1 MRNDMAETLPIAD
14 PPAELLAQLAQEKA
28 AYEAA
33 LTPTEID
40 PRFGLS
46 IIPHTPH
53 TKTTGHV
60 VDPKIERLRLPRRQA
75 SLAMLPSAI

>member
-33 LTPTEID
+33 LTPTAID

-53 TKTTGHV
+53 TKTT
-60 VDPKIERLRLPRRQA
+60 
-75 SLAMLPSAI
+75 PSPHHTHTHTHTHTTKKNRPCCRSKN

>member
-33 LTPTEID
+33 LTPTAID

-46 IIPHTPH
+46 ITPPHTQN
-53 TKTTGHV
+53 K
-60 VDPKIERLRLPRRQA
+60 
-75 SLAMLPSAI
+75 